1 MNQIVTQ
8 SADDL
13 ISGFTQLI
21 DHDLAL
27 ELAYLRQEN
36 RILRSKLG
44 KRVYLTDDDRHVLV
58 QYGLPIK
65 NRLKDTM
72 SIVRPE
78 TLLNWHRKMKK
89 KKWTYDTTPKKP
101 GRPNKPEE
109 TEALVIKIA
118 QENCSLGYTRISGE
132 LKKLGH
138 VVSPSTVVNIL
149 RKHGMP
155 SSPKRKG
162 LSWKTFISSHM
173 DVTWA
178 TDFFTEEVWTL
189 KGLVTFYTLFF
200 VHLGTRRVYIAGCTP
215 HPNAIWMQQQARN
228 FAMKLDDLSE
238 VCKYLIH
245 DRDPSFLP
253 FDPIIKTENIK
264 IIKTPPHTPMCNAYA
279 ERFVRE
285 ARETLDNIIP
295 LGRNHFCH
303 VLRCIEKHHNFERPH
318 QGIENQVPIDFEYPQ
333 ETAAI
338 KDIRCK
344 SRLGGLLNHYYVDKA
359 A

>member
-1 MNQIVTQ
+1 MSQSVTQ
-8 SADDL
+8 PANEL
-13 ISGFTQLI
+13 LFEINQLFNN
-21 DHDLAL
+21 DLAL
-27 ELAYLRQEN
+27 ENDYLRQEN
-36 RILRSKLG
+36 KILRSKLG
-44 KRVYLTDDDRHVLV
+44 KRVSLTDNERHILV
-58 QYGLPIK
+58 QYGLLIK
-65 NRLKDTM
+65 NRLRDIM
-72 SIVRPE
+72 SIVKPE

-101 GRPNKPEE
+101 GRPNKSQN
-109 TEALVIKIA
+109 TEHLVIKIA
-118 QENCSLGYTRISGE
+118 QENRHMGYTRISGE

-138 VVSPSTVVNIL
+138 IVSATTVVNIL
-149 RKHGMP
+149 RKHGIP

-173 DVTWA
+173 DVAWA
-178 TDFFTEEVWTL
+178 TDFFTEEVWTI

-200 VHLGTRRVYIAGCTP
+200 IHLGTRRVYIAGCTP

-228 FAMKLDDLSE
+228 FSMKLDDLSE

-245 DRDPSFLP
+245 DRDTSFLP

-303 VLRCIEKHHNFERPH
+303 VLGCIEKHHNFERPH

-333 ETAAI
+333 EPAAI
-338 KDIRCK
+338 EDIRCK
-344 SRLGGLLNHYYVDKA
+344 SQLGGLLNHYYVDKA